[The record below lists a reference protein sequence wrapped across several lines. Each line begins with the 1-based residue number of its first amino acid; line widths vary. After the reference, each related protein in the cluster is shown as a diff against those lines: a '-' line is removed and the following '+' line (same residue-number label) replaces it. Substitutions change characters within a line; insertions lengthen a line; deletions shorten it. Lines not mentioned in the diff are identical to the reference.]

1 MNINT
6 FSAMSENNKISII
19 VNSTIFIII
28 AIISLISLYRMK
40 NYSKGYKILF
50 IFYLIFWIPIFL
62 GRDFRSKMNTA
73 IDNSLSLEQGQL
85 FIDTT
90 ITTFVMIGY
99 GLVGIFA
106 RVFADLFS
114 WLFKYRKAF
123 LYLAILVNIITFIPI
138 IVIQNHATNIIQVIG
153 VGISASCIGTVELM
167 FKTQYGKSK
176 SFLTVS
182 ILSVPPLL
190 ANFLTAPIQS
200 IISTLATY
208 ETMDWNGT
216 ISKFINPSIM
226 SYLWVV
232 GLAFLILSL
241 VLVFFIKENRIYT
254 NINNLEVDRTPY
266 YLRKKINVNA
276 ILFFV
281 IVSLMGACVTFIK
294 FSNSGAI
301 ALNHL
306 QVLSN
311 KSSASYEGYLSVVFS
326 LAQLI
331 AGVLVGTILIKK
343 MNVLSIF
350 AFGSGTWILYLV
362 LTIFIKNPIAYFSI
376 HSLNGFAY
384 GITYNLLLALV
395 LSISVNTKVIT
406 HMGIYQSI
414 LSIGIM
420 SSGWFN
426 SWMKEIL
433 PIINKQNFN
442 TDVYF
447 KNNAIV
453 NLTLVSIIL
462 ILVIIFSIMCLVINR
477 KNKMFYMK
485 NLATKNNLFSSRI

>member
-6 FSAMSENNKISII
+6 FSAITENNKISII
-19 VNSTIFIII
+19 VNSIIFFVV
-28 AIISLISLYRMK
+28 AIISVISLYRMK
-40 NYSKGYKILF
+40 NYSKGYKLLF
-50 IFYLIFWIPIFL
+50 LFYLIFWVPIFL

-73 IDNSLSLEQGQL
+73 IDNSISLEQGYL

-90 ITTFVMIGY
+90 ITTFIMIGY

-123 LYLAILVNIITFIPI
+123 LYFAILTNIATFIPI
-138 IVIQNHATNIIQVIG
+138 IITQNHTTNIVQVIG

-167 FKTQYGKSK
+167 FRSQYGERK

-182 ILSVPPLL
+182 ILSIPPLL

-208 ETMDWNGT
+208 ETIDWNGKL
-216 ISKFINPSIM
+216 SKFINPSIM
-226 SYLWVV
+226 VYLWII
-232 GLAFLILSL
+232 GLSFLILSIIIL
-241 VLVFFIKENRIYT
+241 FFIKEN
-254 NINNLEVDRTPY
+254 
-266 YLRKKINVNA
+266 KINANTNKLIQNNKKNYYSKQTNWSS
-276 ILFFV
+276 ILFF
-281 IVSLMGACVTFIK
+281 IIISLLGACVTFIK

-311 KSSASYEGYLSVVFS
+311 KNSAVYEGYLSVIFS

-331 AGVLVGTILIKK
+331 AGVLVGTFLIKK
-343 MNVLSIF
+343 INVFSIF
-350 AFGSGTWILYLV
+350 IIGSSTWIIYL
-362 LTIFIKNPIAYFSI
+362 LSTIFIKNPYAYFAI

-384 GITYNLLLALV
+384 GIIYNLLLALI
-395 LSISVNTKVIT
+395 LSISINTKVIT

-433 PIINKQNFN
+433 PVINKQNFN
-442 TDVYF
+442 LDLYY
-447 KNNAIV
+447 KNN
-453 NLTLVSIIL
+453 TLVNVILISII
-462 ILVIIFSIMCLVINR
+462 SIMVITFGFMNIIIKK
-477 KNKMFYMK
+477 KNKAFYME
-485 NLATKNNLFSSRI
+485 NLAIKK

>member
-6 FSAMSENNKISII
+6 FSAITSDKQTSII
-19 VNSTIFIII
+19 INSVIFVVI
-28 AIISLISLYRMK
+28 AIISFISLFRMK

-73 IDNSLSLEQGQL
+73 IDDSISLENGTL

-90 ITTFVMIGY
+90 ITTFIMIGY

-123 LYLAILVNIITFIPI
+123 LYFAIVVNIATFIPI
-138 IVIQNHATNIIQVIG
+138 IITQNHATNIAQVIG

-167 FKTQYGKSK
+167 FREQYGGESK

-182 ILSVPPLL
+182 ILSIPPLL

-200 IISTLATY
+200 IVSTLATY
-208 ETMDWNGT
+208 ETIDWNNKL
-216 ISKFINPSIM
+216 SKFINPSIM
-226 SYLWVV
+226 SYLWII
-232 GLAFLILSL
+232 GISFLMIAFI
-241 VLVFFIKENRIYT
+241 
-254 NINNLEVDRTPY
+254 
-266 YLRKKINVNA
+266 

-281 IVSLMGACVTFIK
+281 KENKIYTNKNLLIKSKEISKENKLSHILFFIIVSLLGACVTFIK

-311 KSSASYEGYLSVVFS
+311 KTSNTYEGYLSVLFS

-331 AGVLVGTILIKK
+331 AGVLVGTLLIKK
-343 MNVLSIF
+343 LNVFNIF
-350 AFGSGTWILYLV
+350 AIGCSVWIIYLV
-362 LTIFIKNPIAYFSI
+362 STIFIKNPYAYFAI

-384 GITYNLLLALV
+384 GITYNLLLALI
-395 LSISVNTKVIT
+395 LSISINTRIIT
-406 HMGIYQSI
+406 SMGMYQSI

-426 SWMKEIL
+426 TWMKEIL
-433 PIINKQNFN
+433 PVFNKQSFN
-442 TDVYF
+442 TEIYY
-447 KNNAIV
+447 KNNTIV
-453 NLTLVSIIL
+453 NATLIGVIALMLL
-462 ILVIIFSIMCLVINR
+462 IFGLMSLFI
-477 KNKMFYMK
+477 KKYNKDFYQN
-485 NLATKNNLFSSRI
+485 NLAIKK